1 MGGWISM
8 HKKQEIII
16 RNYRNGESIS
26 RIAREVAV
34 CRKTVRKYIRA
45 YSEEK
50 KNLTKSSLIKERNSL
65 RRLSSHQNMTVPIVE
80 KERSQMRWFCWQRNV

>member
-1 MGGWISM
+1 M

-16 RNYRNGESIS
+16 RNYRNGESVS

-34 CRKTVRKYIRA
+34 CRKTARKYIRA

-50 KNLTKSSLIKERNSL
+50 KKFRYVNYHTLLCFFRRKTILIPAEEYYESERTNHRIHKNDKAS
-65 RRLSSHQNMTVPIVE
+65 
-80 KERSQMRWFCWQRNV
+80 